1 MVLYG
6 CSLTI
11 RETQR
16 NVKERDRVSESKRR
30 LIAYA
35 TELLEQLDEKR
46 LDLVIRFLRGIA
58 GK

>member
-16 NVKERDRVSESKRR
+16 NVKEGKEMSDREKLLRYAEQLLEKLDMRKLSLAVVFLRR
-30 LIAYA
+30 LG
-35 TELLEQLDEKR
+35 E
-46 LDLVIRFLRGIA
+46 
-58 GK
+58 